1 MKKTWRRWRC
11 RLKYGSACPHAE
23 LHTQNGGGTQKR

>member
-11 RLKYGSACPHAE
+11 RMKYGAACPHAE
-23 LHTQNGGGTQKR
+23 LHTSYRRTRGG